1 MSTPW
6 MPMLTHSIA
15 VTFSTASDQ
24 HATDSVCPLSPPELG
39 LARVRH
45 LDWPKSSRL
54 DFGWGGGAERVRCL
68 ASANSRSLC
77 SRSRPEVGRRD
88 RRARRRCGGTGERD
102 AALLQAID
110 VVCRRERL
118 HDVLLDDDE

>member
-6 MPMLTHSIA
+6 ITMLTHSIA
-15 VTFSTASDQ
+15 VTF
-24 HATDSVCPLSPPELG
+24 
-39 LARVRH
+39 AR
-45 LDWPKSSRL
+45 L
-54 DFGWGGGAERVRCL
+54 
-68 ASANSRSLC
+68 SRSLC

-88 RRARRRCGGTGERD
+88 RRARQRRGGTGERD

-118 HDVLLDDDE
+118 HDVLLDDDERTSFGDDRRQARIDLAHENGRKTEADLVAE